1 MANFSFLSA
10 FSGGIIIGF
19 AALLMFLG
27 LGRITEI
34 SSIAGGL
41 LKPFDEQF
49 SWRLIFILSIVV
61 GGAVYPL
68 LWGREIVVDVNAPWF
83 IYPIAGLLVGFGTRM
98 GSGCTSGH
106 GICGVARFST
116 RSLVATMTFI
126 LSAMVTH
133 GLYSAISG

>member
-1 MANFSFLSA
+1 MALKGSLYYFFQTHLCRTCIC
-10 FSGGIIIGF
+10 GIHKS
-19 AALLMFLG
+19 L
-27 LGRITEI
+27 
-34 SSIAGGL
+34 
-41 LKPFDEQF
+41 

>member
-1 MANFSFLSA
+1 MANYSFLSA

-19 AALLMFLG
+19 AALLMFIG
-27 LGRITEI
+27 LGRITGI
-34 SSIAGGL
+34 SGIASGL

-49 SWRLIFILSIVV
+49 SWRLIFILSMVV
-61 GGAVYPL
+61 GGAVYPWV
-68 LWGREIVVDVNAPWF
+68 WGRELVVDVNAPWF
-83 IYPIAGLLVGFGTRM
+83 IYVIAGLLVGFGTRM

-116 RSLVATMTFI
+116 RSLVATLTFI
-126 LSAMVTH
+126 LSAIVTH